1 VRRGQ
6 RNARERER
14 GLPLVSHRECGEM
27 GDEAAAA
34 EPVSSNYVRVKR
46 KKTTIFLYV
55 DTADTSHDLRAKIN
69 QIMKVPTTDIK
80 FFLDRNG
87 ELPIDEHK
95 SPADMKVENDQE
107 LFMIYKKE
115 GTEEWEEIDIGVSDS
130 GKPPETP
137 A

>member
-1 VRRGQ
+1 
-6 RNARERER
+6 
-14 GLPLVSHRECGEM
+14 M
-27 GDEAAAA
+27 GDEAASA

-55 DTADTSHDLRAKIN
+55 DSADTSHDLRAKIN

-95 SPADMKVENDQE
+95 SLADMKVENDQE

-115 GTEEWEEIDIGVSDS
+115 GTDEWEEIDIGVHDG
-130 GKPPETP
+130 GKLPETP
-137 A
+137 GP